1 MRENIKWKGIN
12 YMALKFE
19 LLIGI
24 NGSGKTHYLENT
36 IIKNLENEQ
45 KKTKKIIQI
54 LSKC

>member
-1 MRENIKWKGIN
+1 
-12 YMALKFE
+12 MALKFE